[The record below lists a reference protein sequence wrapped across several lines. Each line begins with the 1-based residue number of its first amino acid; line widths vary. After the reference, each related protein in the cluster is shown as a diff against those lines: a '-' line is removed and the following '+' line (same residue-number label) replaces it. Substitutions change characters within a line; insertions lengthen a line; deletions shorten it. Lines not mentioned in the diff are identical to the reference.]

1 MSFMA
6 SPWNAAGAF
15 DSCTSKTAF
24 FADSAL
30 IGRTAHF
37 IIDVRRA
44 EACSAIPIPTLG
56 EIYQILGSQALDKGT
71 EPLYRSRA
79 PATASA
85 MSKNAETVQYA
96 KGAFGSNLAAHFH
109 LEASEQVSTAW
120 PADNIFAITRLQA
133 DTGIPDR
140 TTPVPRDA
148 ALHISVSIL
157 PVPLGAY
164 QLWIDGKTIDVP
176 YIPSLRTSVMDL
188 ESDPVC
194 WVGTGFDYVHYH
206 VPKAGL
212 DEIARDH
219 GVEPVGSYRF
229 TIREHD
235 IVLAQL
241 TQFVIPFIGSTDW
254 TNSLMIDQFSLILG
268 AHVLKTYAG
277 LPPLGVAKRGGLA
290 PWQKRRAAEMIRER
304 LDGNIRLSQLA
315 RECGLSVSHFTR
327 AFRKSFGV
335 SPYRWLLER
344 RIDYAKALLLT
355 SDLPIAN
362 IALQSGFSDQ
372 AAFTRAF
379 GRIVGDSPGRWKRAV
394 TSRA

>member
-1 MSFMA
+1 M
-6 SPWNAAGAF
+6 NQH
-15 DSCTSKTAF
+15 
-24 FADSAL
+24 ADAL
-30 IGRTAHF
+30 QHSSDR
-37 IIDVRRA
+37 
-44 EACSAIPIPTLG
+44 
-56 EIYQILGSQALDKGT
+56 
-71 EPLYRSRA
+71 
-79 PATASA
+79 
-85 MSKNAETVQYA
+85 A

-109 LEASEQVSTAW
+109 LKESEQASIPW
-120 PADNIFAITRLQA
+120 PADDLFAITRLKS

-140 TTPVPRDA
+140 TTPVPREA
-148 ALHISVSIL
+148 AVLISVSIL
-157 PVPLGAY
+157 PVPLRAY

-176 YIPSLRTSVMDL
+176 YIPSLHTSVMDL

-229 TIREHD
+229 TILEHD

-241 TQFVIPFIGSTDW
+241 TQFVVPLIGSRDW
-254 TNSLMIDQFSLILG
+254 TGSLMLDQFSLILG

-277 LPPLGVAKRGGLA
+277 LPPLGVTKRGGLA
-290 PWQKRRAAEMIRER
+290 PWQKRRATEMIRESLDRNVR
-304 LDGNIRLSQLA
+304 LAELA

-327 AFRKSFGV
+327 AFRKSFGM

-344 RIDYAKALLLT
+344 RIDHAKALLVT
-355 SDLPIAN
+355 SDLPIAY

-372 AAFTRAF
+372 ASLTRAF

-394 TSRA
+394 TS